1 MAAFV
6 FSRPIFEAIVKIYMS
21 VRRWPA
27 LDGLRG
33 FAILF
38 VLAAHSEIVNVYV
51 AGQVGVT
58 LFFVLSGFLI
68 TYLLLDEV
76 DDTGRVDLRAFY
88 GRRALRLLP
97 ALFVYLIGIAILM
110 SVLGYGYA
118 IWNMTWPPAVYLA
131 NYVQILH
138 QDLYAHHH
146 LWSLAVEEHFYLV
159 WPVLVWLGATRRLKV
174 LAMVLL
180 GLVVWRL
187 VMGAID
193 PIWAYQ
199 STDTN
204 AYALGLGCLVA
215 AAHHRGWRIRL
226 HRRTGQAGVF
236 LLVFLSLVP
245 VRSLDH
251 LYEIGVWLPPL
262 AALVAAVCVYAA
274 VELRPAFLGARGLR
288 WFGGISY
295 ALYLWHAPLLQI
307 PELAASRLTR
317 LTAVG
322 LAIGIAWMS
331 WTLIES
337 PILKSKWRQ
346 RFLPSSRRAET
357 MISNS
362 QA

>member
-1 MAAFV
+1 
-6 FSRPIFEAIVKIYMS
+6 MS

-76 DDTGRVDLRAFY
+76 DETGRVDLKAFY

-97 ALFVYLIGIAILM
+97 ALLVYLIGIAILM
-110 SVLGYGYA
+110 SVLGYGHP
-118 IWNMTWPPAVYLA
+118 IWDMTWPPAVYLA

-138 QDLYAHHH
+138 QDLYAHRH
-146 LWSLAVEEHFYLV
+146 LWSLAVEEHFYMV
-159 WPVLVWLGATRRLKV
+159 WPVLVWWGATRRLKILV
-174 LAMVLL
+174 MVLL
-180 GLVVWRL
+180 GLVAWRL
-187 VMGAID
+187 GMGAID

-226 HRRTGQAGVF
+226 HRRTAEAGVI

-274 VELRPAFLGARGLR
+274 VELRPAFLGGRELR

-307 PELAASRLTR
+307 PALAASRLTR

-322 LAIGIAWMS
+322 LAIGLAWVS
-331 WTLIES
+331 WTWIES
-337 PILKSKWRQ
+337 PILESKWRQ
-346 RFLPSSRRAET
+346 RFVPSSPRVQT

-362 QA
+362 QAWAGPVE

>member
-1 MAAFV
+1 
-6 FSRPIFEAIVKIYMS
+6 
-21 VRRWPA
+21 
-27 LDGLRG
+27 LRG
-33 FAILF
+33 IAILF
-38 VLAAHSEIVNVYV
+38 VLAAHSAVVNVYV

-76 DDTGRVDLRAFY
+76 ADSGGVDLKAFY
-88 GRRALRLLP
+88 ARRALRLLP
-97 ALFVYLIGIAILM
+97 ALLVYLVGIAFLM
-110 SVLGYGYA
+110 SVLGLGLP
-118 IWNMTWPPAVYLA
+118 IWDMTWPPALYLA
-131 NYVQILH
+131 NYVQILG
-138 QDLYAHHH
+138 QDLYAHRH

-159 WPVLVWLGATRRLKV
+159 WPVLVWLGATRRLRILGLV
-174 LAMVLL
+174 LV

-187 VMGAID
+187 GIGSID

-215 AAHHRGWRIRL
+215 GAHHRGWRIQL
-226 HRRTGQAGVF
+226 HRRTAEAGVF

-245 VRSLDH
+245 VRDLDH
-251 LYEIGVWLPPL
+251 LYEVGVWLPPL
-262 AALVAAVCVYAA
+262 AALVAAASVYAA
-274 VELRPAFLGARGLR
+274 VELSPVFLGASGLR

-307 PELAASRLTR
+307 PALDASPFTR

-331 WTLIES
+331 WTWIES
-337 PILKSKWRQ
+337 PILNSRWRQ
-346 RFLPSSRRAET
+346 RLLPSRRRTET

>member
-1 MAAFV
+1 
-6 FSRPIFEAIVKIYMS
+6 
-21 VRRWPA
+21 
-27 LDGLRG
+27 
-33 FAILF
+33 
-38 VLAAHSEIVNVYV
+38 
-51 AGQVGVT
+51 

-76 DDTGRVDLRAFY
+76 ADSGGVDLKAFY
-88 GRRALRLLP
+88 ARRALRLLP
-97 ALFVYLIGIAILM
+97 ALLVYLVGIAFLM
-110 SVLGYGYA
+110 SVLGLGLP
-118 IWNMTWPPAVYLA
+118 IWDMTWPPALYLA
-131 NYVQILH
+131 NYVQILG
-138 QDLYAHHH
+138 QDLYAHRH

-159 WPVLVWLGATRRLKV
+159 WPVLVWLGATRRLRILGLV
-174 LAMVLL
+174 LV

-187 VMGAID
+187 GIGSID
-193 PIWAYQ
+193 PTWAYQ

-215 AAHHRGWRIRL
+215 AAHHRGWRIQL
-226 HRRTGQAGVF
+226 HRRTAEAGVF

-245 VRSLDH
+245 VRDLDH
-251 LYEIGVWLPPL
+251 LYEVGVWLPPL
-262 AALVAAVCVYAA
+262 AALVAAASVYAA
-274 VELRPAFLGARGLR
+274 VELSPVFLGASGLR

-307 PELAASRLTR
+307 PALDASPFTR

-331 WTLIES
+331 WTWIES
-337 PILKSKWRQ
+337 PILNSRWRQ
-346 RFLPSSRRAET
+346 RLLPSRRRTET

>member
-1 MAAFV
+1 
-6 FSRPIFEAIVKIYMS
+6 MS
-21 VRRWPA
+21 ARRWPA

-33 FAILF
+33 CAILF
-38 VLAAHSEIVNVYV
+38 VLAAHSAIVNVYV

-76 DDTGRVDLRAFY
+76 DDTGGVDLKGFY

-97 ALFVYLIGIAILM
+97 ALLVYLVGVAILM
-110 SVLGYGYA
+110 SVLGLGLP
-118 IWNMTWPPAVYLA
+118 IWDMTWPPAVYLA
-131 NYVQILH
+131 NYVQILG
-138 QDLYAHHH
+138 QDLYAHRH

-159 WPVLVWLGATRRLKV
+159 WPVLVWLGATRRLKI
-174 LAMVLL
+174 L
-180 GLVVWRL
+180 GLVVVGLVAWRL
-187 VMGAID
+187 GIGVID
-193 PIWAYQ
+193 PVWAYE

-204 AYALGLGCLVA
+204 AYALGLGCLLA

-226 HRRTGQAGVF
+226 HRRTAEAGVI
-236 LLVFLSLVP
+236 LLAFLSLVP

-262 AALVAAVCVYAA
+262 AAIVAAVCIYAA
-274 VELRPAFLGARGLR
+274 VELRPTFLGARGLR

-307 PELAASRLTR
+307 PALAASRLTR

-322 LAIGIAWMS
+322 VAIGIAWLS
-331 WTLIES
+331 WTWIES

-346 RFLPSSRRAET
+346 RFLPSSRRAQT

>member
-1 MAAFV
+1 
-6 FSRPIFEAIVKIYMS
+6 MS

-38 VLAAHSEIVNVYV
+38 VLAAHSAIVNVYV

-76 DDTGRVDLRAFY
+76 EDTGGVDLKAFY
-88 GRRALRLLP
+88 ARRALRLLP
-97 ALFVYLIGIAILM
+97 ALAVYLVGTAILM
-110 SVLGYGYA
+110 SVLGMGLP
-118 IWNMTWPPAVYLA
+118 IWDMTWPPALYLA
-131 NYVQILH
+131 NYIQISG
-138 QDLYAHHH
+138 QDLYAHRH

-159 WPVLVWLGATRRLKV
+159 WPVLVWLGATTRLKV
-174 LAMVLL
+174 LGLALV
-180 GLVVWRL
+180 GLVAWRL
-187 VMGAID
+187 GIGAID
-193 PIWAYQ
+193 PVWAYQ

-215 AAHHRGWRIRL
+215 AAHHRGWRIGL
-226 HRRTGQAGVF
+226 HRRTAEAGVF

-245 VRSLDH
+245 TRGLDH
-251 LYEIGVWLPPL
+251 LYQIGVWLPPL
-262 AALVAAVCVYAA
+262 AAMVAAVCVYAA
-274 VELRPAFLGARGLR
+274 VELDPAFLGARSLR

-307 PELAASRLTR
+307 PALAASRVTR
-317 LTAVG
+317 LTAVA

-331 WTLIES
+331 WAWIES

-346 RFLPSSRRAET
+346 RFVPISRRAET
-357 MISNS
+357 MISSN

>member
-1 MAAFV
+1 
-6 FSRPIFEAIVKIYMS
+6 
-21 VRRWPA
+21 
-27 LDGLRG
+27 LRG
-33 FAILF
+33 IAILF
-38 VLAAHSEIVNVYV
+38 VLAAHSAVVNVYV

-76 DDTGRVDLRAFY
+76 ADSGGVDLKAFY
-88 GRRALRLLP
+88 ARRALRLLP
-97 ALFVYLIGIAILM
+97 ALLVYLVGIAFLM
-110 SVLGYGYA
+110 SVLGLGLP
-118 IWNMTWPPAVYLA
+118 IWDMTWPPALYLA
-131 NYVQILH
+131 NYVQILG
-138 QDLYAHHH
+138 QDLYAHRH

-159 WPVLVWLGATRRLKV
+159 WPVLVWLGATRRLRILGLV
-174 LAMVLL
+174 LV

-187 VMGAID
+187 GIGSID

-215 AAHHRGWRIRL
+215 AAHHRGWRIQL
-226 HRRTGQAGVF
+226 HRRTAEAGVF

-245 VRSLDH
+245 VRDLDH
-251 LYEIGVWLPPL
+251 LYEVGVWLPPL
-262 AALVAAVCVYAA
+262 AALVAAASVYAA
-274 VELRPAFLGARGLR
+274 VELSPVFLGASGLR

-307 PELAASRLTR
+307 PALDASPFTR

-331 WTLIES
+331 WTWIES
-337 PILKSKWRQ
+337 PILNSRWRQ
-346 RFLPSSRRAET
+346 RLLPSRRRTET

>member
-1 MAAFV
+1 
-6 FSRPIFEAIVKIYMS
+6 MS

-33 FAILF
+33 IAILF
-38 VLAAHSEIVNVYV
+38 VLAAHSAVVNVYV

-76 DDTGRVDLRAFY
+76 ADSGGVDLKAFY
-88 GRRALRLLP
+88 ARRALRLLP
-97 ALFVYLIGIAILM
+97 ALLVYLVGIAFLM
-110 SVLGYGYA
+110 SVLGLGLP
-118 IWNMTWPPAVYLA
+118 IWDMTWPPALYLA
-131 NYVQILH
+131 NYVQILG
-138 QDLYAHHH
+138 QDLYAHRH

-159 WPVLVWLGATRRLKV
+159 WPVLVWLGATRRLRILGLV
-174 LAMVLL
+174 LV

-187 VMGAID
+187 GIGSID

-215 AAHHRGWRIRL
+215 AAHHRGWRIQL
-226 HRRTGQAGVF
+226 HRRTAEAGVF

-245 VRSLDH
+245 VRDLDH
-251 LYEIGVWLPPL
+251 LYEVGVWLPPL
-262 AALVAAVCVYAA
+262 AALVAAASVYAA
-274 VELRPAFLGARGLR
+274 VELSPVFLGASGLR

-307 PELAASRLTR
+307 PALDASPFTR

-331 WTLIES
+331 WTWIES
-337 PILKSKWRQ
+337 PILNSRWRQ
-346 RFLPSSRRAET
+346 RLLPSRRRTET

>member
-1 MAAFV
+1 
-6 FSRPIFEAIVKIYMS
+6 
-21 VRRWPA
+21 
-27 LDGLRG
+27 
-33 FAILF
+33 
-38 VLAAHSEIVNVYV
+38 
-51 AGQVGVT
+51 

-76 DDTGRVDLRAFY
+76 ADSGGVDLKAFY
-88 GRRALRLLP
+88 ARRALRLLP
-97 ALFVYLIGIAILM
+97 ALLVYLVGIAFLM
-110 SVLGYGYA
+110 SVLGLGLP
-118 IWNMTWPPAVYLA
+118 IWDMTWPPALYLA
-131 NYVQILH
+131 NYVQILG
-138 QDLYAHHH
+138 QDLYAHRH

-159 WPVLVWLGATRRLKV
+159 WPVLVWLGATRRLRILGLV
-174 LAMVLL
+174 LV

-187 VMGAID
+187 GIGSID

-215 AAHHRGWRIRL
+215 AAHHRGWRIQL
-226 HRRTGQAGVF
+226 HRRTAEAGVF

-245 VRSLDH
+245 VRDLDH
-251 LYEIGVWLPPL
+251 LYEVGVWLPPL
-262 AALVAAVCVYAA
+262 AALVAAASVYAA
-274 VELRPAFLGARGLR
+274 VELSPVFLGASGLR

-307 PELAASRLTR
+307 PALDASPFTR

-331 WTLIES
+331 WTWIES
-337 PILKSKWRQ
+337 PILNSRWRQ
-346 RFLPSSRRAET
+346 RLLPSRRRTET

>member
-1 MAAFV
+1 
-6 FSRPIFEAIVKIYMS
+6 MS
-21 VRRWPA
+21 VRRWPG

-38 VLAAHSEIVNVYV
+38 VLAAHSDIVHVYV

-76 DDTGRVDLRAFY
+76 DDTGGVDLKAFY

-97 ALFVYLIGIAILM
+97 ALLVYLVGIAILI
-110 SVLGYGYA
+110 SILGLELP
-118 IWNMTWPPAVYLA
+118 IWDMTWPPALYLA
-131 NYVQILH
+131 NYVQIFG
-138 QDLYAHHH
+138 QDLHAHRH

-159 WPVLVWLGATRRLKV
+159 WPVLVWLGATRRLKI
-174 LAMVLL
+174 L
-180 GLVVWRL
+180 GLVLVGLVGWRL
-187 VMGAID
+187 GIGVID
-193 PIWAYQ
+193 PVWAYH

-204 AYALGLGCLVA
+204 AYALGIGCLLA
-215 AAHHRGWRIRL
+215 AAHQRGWRIRL
-226 HRRTGQAGVF
+226 HRRTAEAGVF
-236 LLVFLSLVP
+236 LLLFLCLVP
-245 VRSLDH
+245 VRDLEH
-251 LYEIGVWLPPL
+251 LYEVGVWLSPL
-262 AALVAAVCVYAA
+262 AALVSAVCVYAA

-307 PELAASRLTR
+307 PALDASRSTR

-331 WTLIES
+331 WTWIES
-337 PILKSKWRQ
+337 PILKSRWRQ
-346 RFLPSSRRAET
+346 RLLPSRRRAHT
-357 MISNS
+357 MISKS

>member
-1 MAAFV
+1 
-6 FSRPIFEAIVKIYMS
+6 
-21 VRRWPA
+21 
-27 LDGLRG
+27 LRG
-33 FAILF
+33 IAILF
-38 VLAAHSEIVNVYV
+38 VLAAHSAVVNVYV

-76 DDTGRVDLRAFY
+76 ADSGGVDLKAFY
-88 GRRALRLLP
+88 ARRALRLLP
-97 ALFVYLIGIAILM
+97 ALLVYLVGIAFLM
-110 SVLGYGYA
+110 SVLGLGLP
-118 IWNMTWPPAVYLA
+118 IWDMTWPPALYLA
-131 NYVQILH
+131 NYVQILG
-138 QDLYAHHH
+138 QDLYAHRH

-159 WPVLVWLGATRRLKV
+159 WPVLVWLGATRRLRILGLV
-174 LAMVLL
+174 LV

-187 VMGAID
+187 GIGSID

-215 AAHHRGWRIRL
+215 AAHHRGWRIQL
-226 HRRTGQAGVF
+226 HRRTAEAGVF

-245 VRSLDH
+245 VRDLDH
-251 LYEIGVWLPPL
+251 LYEVGVWLPPL
-262 AALVAAVCVYAA
+262 AALVAAASVYAA
-274 VELRPAFLGARGLR
+274 VELRPVFLGASGLR

-307 PELAASRLTR
+307 PALDASPFTR

-331 WTLIES
+331 WTWIES
-337 PILKSKWRQ
+337 PILNSRWRQ
-346 RFLPSSRRAET
+346 RLLPSRRRTET